1 MSRKRMQRWGSA
13 RSVTAGVALALLLVA
28 PVEANWLARGS
39 AVLGVG
45 HSLKRNLG
53 EGIDL
58 MGEALDA
65 AMHGDAER
73 MREIGE
79 EIEALPGRLVRDAF
93 PVFKLGAAVR
103 DATAAA
109 GEKLK
114 SAAGRIPRLRSEAL
128 GTMASSRERLRSVPL
143 KVRRYY
149 GDADGGGADP
159 RMALAVEEEER
170 ALFGADTRTSDE
182 PALAAVP
189 ALTAN
194 GDGNAEANS
203 ERQEQAVQVVV
214 QDSDPWAADE
224 DGSQSS
230 AWDQE
235 PASGGMQVAWVEVE
249 ETPEEEVMED
259 DGDDYSGVLNA
270 LLSDDALAGD
280 GTSASGETV
289 AGKGS
294 EASADVLPAE
304 GTRADAVET
313 SKWPPRKRFR
323 DCAECP
329 EMVVVPAGSFMMG
342 SPEGEEGRSDSE
354 GPRHRVTIAKPF
366 AVGVYEVTN
375 GQYSTFARETRHHSG
390 RGDCWNDYRG
400 YSETDAFPVGCVNWH
415 DAQAYVLWLSRKTGA
430 KYRLLSEAEWEYA
443 ARAGTDTSRYWGDN
457 PSSACKYANVVD
469 RTYMEKSTWTG
480 SYHECRDGHLWFSPV
495 GTFAPNNFGLYDM
508 LGNKWEYIEDC
519 RHGNYEGAPSDGI
532 AWNQSGNCN
541 VGVLR
546 GGSAKSDVWGGVNA
560 VRSAARVLGFSRTYY
575 FREFGFRVARTLE

>member
-1 MSRKRMQRWGSA
+1 MTAERNSYRRPAGVCIGVLARVVLAAGMLVAAVVPA
-13 RSVTAGVALALLLVA
+13 RSVAAEPDADAFVADVLALRAAGVTGEAAGVLAEMPGAGRVGGEDRLGVLWAPFFDNAIVKLGRLHAPVPVALYYNPLLDVALLTLWERQGERYRVVSA
-28 PVEANWLARGS
+28 RAIPGERLAEPGVEVPPGPSWMAATDG
-39 AVLGVG
+39 
-45 HSLKRNLG
+45 
-53 EGIDL
+53 
-58 MGEALDA
+58 AL
-65 AMHGDAER
+65 
-73 MREIGE
+73 
-79 EIEALPGRLVRDAF
+79 
-93 PVFKLGAAVR
+93 
-103 DATAAA
+103 
-109 GEKLK
+109 
-114 SAAGRIPRLRSEAL
+114 EAL
-128 GTMASSRERLRSVPL
+128 GSMASSRERLRSVPL

-149 GDADGGGADP
+149 GDADEGGADP

-224 DGSQSS
+224 DGSQSN

-375 GQYSTFARETRHHSG
+375 GQYSTFAR
-390 RGDCWNDYRG
+390 
-400 YSETDAFPVGCVNWH
+400 
-415 DAQAYVLWLSRKTGA
+415 
-430 KYRLLSEAEWEYA
+430 
-443 ARAGTDTSRYWGDN
+443 
-457 PSSACKYANVVD
+457 
-469 RTYMEKSTWTG
+469 
-480 SYHECRDGHLWFSPV
+480 
-495 GTFAPNNFGLYDM
+495 
-508 LGNKWEYIEDC
+508 
-519 RHGNYEGAPSDGI
+519 
-532 AWNQSGNCN
+532 
-541 VGVLR
+541 
-546 GGSAKSDVWGGVNA
+546 
-560 VRSAARVLGFSRTYY
+560 VRSYGGYERASAS
-575 FREFGFRVARTLE
+575 